1 MIEDALAGR
10 ESAEHPGEEM
20 ALAEEELQEIIAE
33 LANRP
38 GHEKVRSLVF
48 KLLTD
53 GLGATS
59 RDVTFEHQTFEIRGR
74 IDALLGRTVIEV
86 KSDLRKESFE
96 TQLANYLKDRRSVTG
111 SDFVGIVT
119 DGATFAVHELA
130 QDDSGLI
137 ELGQLTPDVDA
148 PFKLLRWLESVV
160 VLQDRL
166 LPDLPRIRD
175 ELGRESVLYARAMR
189 ELREM
194 WQRLADN
201 PEVVLKRQLWDR
213 LLRVAYGSEID
224 APELFFQHSYLVIL
238 AKTVATLA
246 LTGKL
251 PESGRDLLDGQ
262 PFRELGIL
270 NAVEAD
276 FFDWVL
282 CDEAQGD
289 ALVLRIAEQAKRF
302 DLDAIDIDVLK
313 GLYESL
319 IDPEQ
324 RHDLG
329 EYYTPDWLAA
339 RITNATIDKP
349 LEQRVIDPSC
359 GSGTFLFHAL
369 RRLVAAGE
377 AAQMEAA
384 DIVALAG
391 EKVAGIDIHPVA
403 VIFAR
408 ATWLLALAPT
418 FAKGR
423 PPSLAVPVY
432 LGDALQWNTR
442 ELMTKSELEIL
453 VPPANPNDDPT
464 VLRFPEDVID
474 KPHLFDQ
481 TVDAMLRFAEAG
493 QDKKALADWL
503 KAHDVPGDTKMLAD
517 TYERLVK
524 LNAEG
529 RNHIWG
535 YVARNLSRPIWLATE
550 RQKADIVIGNP
561 PWVRYSALSKP
572 NQERLKTEAG
582 YSAVWVGGKAATAND
597 LCAYFFARAVALYMR
612 RNGRIAFVLPYAAMS
627 RDPYAK
633 FRKGDFQHRAQPVAV
648 RFTGAWTF
656 PSDVQPLFPVPS
668 CVLFAE
674 GSDLP
679 RRLPAKVT
687 RHSGQLPTRD
697 ATPEMADACLKSWD
711 DDWPADTG
719 VSASPYREK
728 FKNGA
733 TLWPRRLVLVE
744 RLPTSG
750 RLGDNPKAPRVRG
763 RVTKQDKAPWKNIPP
778 LEGPIEI
785 EFLKPVYLGESIAP
799 YLALSNLTAVI
810 PWNQNKK
817 EVMDK
822 DGAYSVGKRLLA
834 EWLTKAEALWDGHG
848 KKTMSFREQIDYFG
862 KLHAQFPIPKIRVVY
877 SKAGSQPASTVLL
890 DQNGVV
896 DQKLYQMPV
905 KTIEEGHYLCA
916 ILNSETARAAAEQWQ
931 SEGQWGK
938 RDFDKAVFNLP
949 IPLFIASDPL
959 HANLAKAA
967 AKAEKLAA
975 KVEIK
980 EGEHF
985 TRTRKRI
992 RQALIADGVAG
1003 KIEAMVAEL
1012 IGVAPAATTEG
1023 DESETDQDDAD

>member
-1 MIEDALAGR
+1 MVLSEKQ
-10 ESAEHPGEEM
+10 
-20 ALAEEELQEIIAE
+20 LQEIVAE
-33 LANRP
+33 LLTRP
-38 GHEKVRSLVF
+38 KHEKVRSLLY

-59 RDVTFEHQTFEIRGR
+59 SDIDFEKNTEDRIEVRGR
-74 IDALLGRTVIEV
+74 IDALLGRTVIEI
-86 KSDLRKESFE
+86 KSDLRRESFE
-96 TQLANYLKDRRSVTG
+96 NQLAGYLRERRSVTG

-119 DGATFAVHELA
+119 DGATFGVY
-130 QDDSGLI
+130 
-137 ELGQLTPDVDA
+137 ELGDDDQSLIALGDYTPNVDA

-160 VLQDRL
+160 ALQDRL
-166 LPDLPRIRD
+166 HPDIPRIRL
-175 ELGRESVLYARAMR
+175 ELGRESVLYHRAMR
-189 ELREM
+189 ELRLL
-194 WQRLADN
+194 WADLADH

-213 LLRVAYGSEID
+213 LLRVAYGTEID

-238 AKTVATLA
+238 AKTIATLA

-251 PESGRDLLDGQ
+251 PASGRDLLDGE

-276 FFDWVL
+276 FFDWLL
-282 CDEAQGD
+282 CDTEKGD
-289 ALVLRIAEQAKRF
+289 ALVLRVAQQARRF
-302 DLDAIDIDVLK
+302 ELEAIDVDVLK

-319 IDPEQ
+319 IDPAT

-339 RITNATIDKP
+339 RITNSAIAKP

-377 AAQMEAA
+377 TAKMDAA

-423 PPSLAVPVY
+423 PSSLAVPVY

-442 ELMTKSELEIL
+442 ELMSKSELEIL
-453 VPPANPNDDPT
+453 VPPANPTENPT

-474 KPHLFDQ
+474 KPQLFDE
-481 TVDAMLRFAEAG
+481 TIDTMLRFAEAARA
-493 QDKKALADWL
+493 KSAFADWL
-503 KAHDVPGDTKMLAD
+503 GAHGVPGDPKMLAD
-517 TYERLVK
+517 TYEKLVQ

-535 YVARNLSRPIWLATE
+535 YVARNLSRPIWLATDK
-550 RQKADIVIGNP
+550 QKADVVIGNP
-561 PWVRYSALSKP
+561 PWVRYSALSKA
-572 NQERLKTEAG
+572 NQQRLKTEAG
-582 YSAVWVGGKAATAND
+582 YAQVWVGGKAATAND

-612 RNGRIAFVLPYAAMS
+612 RAGKIAFVLPYATMS
-627 RDPYAK
+627 RDPYAE

-648 RFTGAWTF
+648 RFTDAWTF

-674 GSDLP
+674 GVDLP
-679 RRLPAKVT
+679 RGLPAKIL
-687 RHSGQLPTRD
+687 RHSGQLPARD
-697 ATPEMADACLKSWD
+697 ATPEMADAALKSWQ

-728 FKNGA
+728 FRQGA
-733 TLWPRRLVLVE
+733 TLVPRRLVIVE
-744 RLPTSG
+744 RLPATG
-750 RLGDNPKAPRVRG
+750 RLGSNPKAPLVRG
-763 RVTKQDKAPWKNIPP
+763 RTSKQDKKPWKDIDP
-778 LEGPIEI
+778 LEGPIEV
-785 EFLKPVYLGESIAP
+785 EFLRPVYLGESIAP
-799 YLALSNLTAVI
+799 YRVLSNVTGII
-810 PWNQNKK
+810 PWNPNKR
-817 EVMDK
+817 EVMDME
-822 DGAYSVGKRLLA
+822 GAYTIGKRLLA
-834 EWLTKAEALWDGHG
+834 DWLNRAEKLWDKHGTGGMELRNRWDYGHALSG
-848 KKTMSFREQIDYFG
+848 
-862 KLHAQFPIPKIRVVY
+862 QFPLGGSRIVY
-877 SKAGSQPASTVLL
+877 SKAGTQPAACVIS
-890 DQNGVV
+890 DKNGII
-896 DQKLYQMPV
+896 DHKLYQMPV
-905 KTIEEGHYLCA
+905 KSKEEGYFLCA

-949 IPLFIASDPL
+949 IPLFNANDPL
-959 HANLAKAA
+959 HADLAKAA

-975 KVEIK
+975 KVELK

-992 RQALIADGVAG
+992 RLALIENGIAA
-1003 KIEAMVAEL
+1003 KIEALVAEL
-1012 IGVAPAATTEG
+1012 IGVAPAATVAG
-1023 DESETDQDDAD
+1023 DDHEAEEADAD